1 MEFIKTYRT
10 PAAAQQAQAHQT
22 WLAQLGMP
30 VAPVLARHGR
40 HLVLARVNG
49 SHLVSEQLPEAALLL
64 GRAHTAAH
72 QRFLTSARLGEGC
85 TVPDVGPLEPFTAP
99 RIRRV
104 RALLATGNV
113 PGAVFTA
120 SEGGHLVASAA
131 DEPAAFYKDA
141 NPRNF
146 LHTPTGIIAVDFD
159 DLTLA
164 PFGYDLAK
172 LIVTTAMTYGPL
184 PAPLTRRTIN
194 AYNRHV
200 PYPVPPDRLNQWM
213 EIHHILTSPYLG
225 RNGYTR
231 SWHTLRRETQIR

>member
-1 MEFIKTYRT
+1 MEFTKTYSS
-10 PAAAQQAQAHQT
+10 PAAARQAHAHQA

-30 VAPVLARHGR
+30 VAPVKARNGHFLVFAHVEGR
-40 HLVLARVNG
+40 HLGPA
-49 SHLVSEQLPEAALLL
+49 QLPEAAQLL
-64 GRAHTAAH
+64 GQAHAAAH
-72 QRFLTSARLGEGC
+72 HGYLSGVHLDEPC
-85 TVPDVGPLEPFTAP
+85 TVRDVGQLGPFTTP

-104 RALLATGNV
+104 QALLAAGAV
-113 PGAVFTA
+113 PGPVLTA
-120 SEGGHLVASAA
+120 SEAARVVASAA

-146 LHTPTGIIAVDFD
+146 LHTPHGVIAVDFD

-184 PAPLTRRTIN
+184 PPPLVRRTLD
-194 AYNRHV
+194 AYNAAV
-200 PYPVPPDRLNQWM
+200 PHPVLPDRLTPWM

-225 RNGYTR
+225 HNGYTH
-231 SWHTLRRETQIR
+231 SWHTLRSNHQPR